1 MAVVADK
8 AIGSMKTA
16 LIILGTSLVVLCVA
30 SGVLFIE
37 TFQSKRNLRAAGQKK
52 EAELHVA
59 QSQASTLLAE
69 KQEMETQLQVFRE
82 LTETLQSRITDLST
96 GNAGESASGG
106 KPPVVAPYQ
115 AQAYL
120 GKTPI
125 GWVWIIPQNLRM
137 DTNAQRYVYDPIVWL
152 DEGMR
157 KQFVT
162 HHTNI
167 VEREVETQ
175 NYVNTAYYPEPVYYV
190 SSPLFPT
197 RPIHRPP
204 GMTNR
209 PPVST
214 LPPTPIQ
221 PLPQQPFNPGS
232 GAVTVQKLG
241 TPAGAIRTRPAP

>member
-1 MAVVADK
+1 MKPAL
-8 AIGSMKTA
+8 AILSA
-16 LIILGTSLVVLCVA
+16 CLVVSFVA
-30 SGVLFIE
+30 SGVLFSE
-37 TFQSKRNLRAAGQKK
+37 ALQSKRKLRQAEQKMAADLRAA
-52 EAELHVA
+52 
-59 QSQASTLLAE
+59 QSKADTLDEE
-69 KQEMETQLQVFRE
+69 KLEMARKLQVFQE
-82 LTETLQSRITDLST
+82 LTENLQSQITDFAR
-96 GNAGESASGG
+96 GNSGGATSDG

-120 GKTPI
+120 GKTPL

-152 DEGMR
+152 DEGFR

-175 NYVNTAYYPEPVYYV
+175 NYVNTAYYPEPYLYGYYYP
-190 SSPLFPT
+190 SYPT
-197 RPIHRPP
+197 HPIHRPP
-204 GMTNR
+204 GNTNR
-209 PPVST
+209 PPVSI
-214 LPPTPIQ
+214 LPPAPIQ

-241 TPAGAIRTRPAP
+241 TPAGAIKTRAVP